1 MADNIRVLVVDD
13 SPVFCKFMQQ
23 ELDALQGIEIV
34 GVAHNAEDAREKLL
48 SLSPDVMT
56 LDVEM
61 PGMSG
66 IDFLKRCLPER
77 PIPVIVISSSET
89 TNAFDAMSAGAIEFV
104 RKPTGGTKPE
114 LNKFIVRVATII
126 RYARI
131 VNLQPKKVTQR
142 VVETAAPPL
151 SIVGEPRKDIV
162 IAIGASTGGTDALVE
177 IFKRLPKNTPPVIVT
192 QHMPPTFTK
201 MFAER
206 IDRLSPMSAKEA
218 EDGDRLRQGHIIVAA
233 GGLQMRLM
241 KDARGYYISSKPGE
255 KVSGHCPSV
264 DVLFSSVAE
273 AAGSKAV
280 GVILTGMG
288 GDGAEGLLKMR
299 NAGAYTIGQDEETC
313 VVYGMPAV
321 AFKKGAVVTQ
331 LPLQK
336 IAEQILLKVK

>member
-13 SPVFCKFMQQ
+13 SPVFCKFIQQ
-23 ELDALQGIEIV
+23 ELDALQGIEVV

-104 RKPTGGTKPE
+104 RKPQGGTKVE
-114 LNKFIVRVATII
+114 LNKFIVRIATVI

-131 VNLQPKKVTQR
+131 VNLQPKKVAHR
-142 VVETAAPPL
+142 VAETTSTPL

-218 EDGDRLRQGHIIVAA
+218 EDGDRLKQGQIIVAA

-241 KDARGYYISSKPGE
+241 KDARGYYVTSKPGE

-273 AAGSKAV
+273 AAGANAV

>member
-218 EDGDRLRQGHIIVAA
+218 EDGDRLRQGQIIVAA

>member
-1 MADNIRVLVVDD
+1 MAENIRVLVVDD

-23 ELDALQGIEIV
+23 ELDALQGIEV
-34 GVAHNAEDAREKLL
+34 AGVAHSAEEAKEKLI

-61 PGMSG
+61 PRMNG
-66 IDFLKRCLPER
+66 IEFLRKCLPEK
-77 PIPVIVISSSET
+77 PIPVIVISSSAT
-89 TNAFDAMSAGAIEFV
+89 HGAFDAMSAGAIEFV
-104 RKPTGGTKPE
+104 RKPVGGTKAE

-131 VNLQPKKVTQR
+131 VNLQPKKVVQR
-142 VVETAAPPL
+142 VAEAAASPL

-177 IFKRLPKNTPPVIVT
+177 ILKRLPKNTPPVIIT

-206 IDRLSPMSAKEA
+206 IDRISPMSAKEA
-218 EDGDRLRQGHIIVAA
+218 EDGDRLKQGQIIVAA

-241 KDARGYYISSKPGE
+241 KDARGYYVSSRPGE

-273 AAGSKAV
+273 TAGANAV